1 MTKSDPTMA
10 RPDLHGKVLH
20 NIILVKKKLLSVKI
34 GEILEEE
41 KN

>member
-1 MTKSDPTMA
+1 MIKSDLTMA
-10 RPDLHGKVLH
+10 RPDLHGKVLP

-34 GEILEEE
+34 GKILEEE